1 MLPLAVA
8 LVVWFVRSRSVPG
21 LVALLVSFFGVGIVL
36 SFAGGIPRVVAPL
49 YTATLAAWLLFVY
62 GPVLWGALAVAWWR
76 KSRPIALGSA
86 ALALITIGVGADAFV
101 VEPAW
106 CEINHYTI
114 PSDRLESPVRI
125 VLLADIQTEDVRDYE
140 RRVLER
146 ARDSEPDLVLFAG
159 DYVQGRTLEQSEAL
173 AGELGEL
180 LGQVGI
186 DAPLGVYA
194 VAGDMEHYSWDRIF
208 EHTTAVRI
216 TESTTFDTGPLAVTG
231 LSLLDSR
238 SPAPPIP
245 QRDRFHVVV
254 GHAPDFAL
262 ADPPADLLLAG
273 HVHGGQ
279 VRLPGIGP
287 LVTFSQVPRA
297 WAVGLTELPAGN
309 HLLVSRGI
317 GTEEQDAPRLRFLCR
332 PELVIIDV
340 VPR

>member
-1 MLPLAVA
+1 MVELLEQA
-8 LVVWFVRSRSVPG
+8 LRRLRAGAVRSPQGRAVTKW
-21 LVALLVSFFGVGIVL
+21 VG
-36 SFAGGIPRVVAPL
+36 R
-49 YTATLAAWLLFVY
+49 TA
-62 GPVLWGALAVAWWR
+62 
-76 KSRPIALGSA
+76 SRLRHAIL
-86 ALALITIGVGADAFV
+86 
-101 VEPAW
+101 VEPLRI
-106 CEINHYTI
+106 EINHLRFPVAGLQESISGLRIAHLSDFHVSRKI
-114 PSDRLESPVRI
+114 PASYMARVVQRTNRLGPDVVVLTGDFIQHGYRYVR
-125 VLLADIQTEDVRDYE
+125 RM
-140 RRVLER
+140 
-146 ARDSEPDLVLFAG
+146 
-159 DYVQGRTLEQSEAL
+159 GR
-173 AGELGEL
+173 L
-180 LGQVGI
+180 LGQLR
-186 DAPLGVYA
+186 APLGVYA